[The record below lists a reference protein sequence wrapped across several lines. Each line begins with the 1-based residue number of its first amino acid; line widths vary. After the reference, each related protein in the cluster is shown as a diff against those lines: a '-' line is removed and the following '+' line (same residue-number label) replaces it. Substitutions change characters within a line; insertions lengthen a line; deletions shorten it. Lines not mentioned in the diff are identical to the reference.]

1 MGGIFKTATK
11 ELLIFL
17 FFIIFPILVRAESF
31 EFQNPFLIPGRV
43 EGEGTYFEIKE
54 SEYLNISLKSDK
66 KIRVILESMPK
77 LISLMIEEDKENGA
91 EKANLIIENLEPNKI
106 YYKYEDS
113 YKNVVEV
120 YSGNEGKYEWE
131 QDLSKSHHIWFQEE
145 KSTIFLPG
153 NCSNYGNWDTSTQ
166 TCILNQDLNQSVQ
179 IDENNITLD
188 CANYNIIGNGE
199 GYGIYLNSKTGITIK
214 NCKVRNFVR
223 GLSLSSSNNNKFEN
237 NTFSNN
243 WAGIYLH
250 ASYNNEF
257 IGNIIEN
264 NSWWGFTLDYYSQ
277 NNILRENQMQNNK
290 FNFLSFGYE
299 NNIDTTN
306 LVDGKP
312 IYYLIDASNI
322 TLDSSSNAGTVH
334 CIRCSNITF
343 KDLNLKNNFFGIF
356 LSNSK
361 NSKIEGNKIE
371 ENNIGIYL
379 SNSQGILVT
388 ENTMI
393 NNYSD
398 IYLYSSN
405 DNLLEK
411 NTIKN
416 EISDNNSG
424 GIVLSSSNNNT
435 LSGNSFF
442 KKGIV
447 ISCSSRNILD
457 GNNISNSPYG
467 ISIALS
473 SENNI
478 FGNLL
483 SENSNGI
490 YLNWSSKNILKNNKI
505 EKSRFFGFYL
515 YNSGENLFTQ
525 NTLIENT
532 TGIFS
537 LDSAKNSIYHNNFI
551 DNQTQANTNNQE
563 NFFDNGYPEGGNYWS
578 DYAGKDEKSGPEQDQ
593 EGADGIG
600 DSPYC
605 FYNDCDQY
613 PLMGKKEENLI
624 SQKWEFDVN
633 FQYNLDE
640 NLETIEGQGEGKGE
654 ISLSQDELK
663 IEGVFSLNGKFPTQ
677 IPKISLIAT
686 DGFKKELSSSTIS
699 FDTISYSQAGSNSYH
714 FSLSISNPPRP
725 VNDGHYELY
734 LEIEGN
740 PFFINTV
747 SKISK
752 NYLPLIIFQNQPPTP
767 IIEFFPKF
775 PVKGTKVKFDGAK
788 SFDFDGEIVSFEW
801 QIASSTFYGTT
812 TEFSFDENGEYQI
825 ILTVTDENGATSSTS
840 TIIKVEPFSFV
851 LITDLHI
858 GWGIPDYNGEG
869 YNDQEEGQDY
879 YLTERLKMV
888 VDWIND
894 NYERQNIKFVV
905 VDGDISDT
913 AEYSEFLKAREIL
926 NHLKIPYI
934 PLIGNHDI
942 WPNTQKLTTDPDGLG
957 GRWNTIKEKRKEGEP
972 LGDEYFEIVF
982 WRDNA
987 TNTSMIKSLFDNFE
1001 RQEEIPQYQGPPY
1014 FQNYSFNFGGTTFI
1028 ALDFNARDY
1037 DELIPMLSTTV
1048 RVWEET
1054 LSWLEEKLK
1063 ENLEK
1068 KVILFVHQPFI
1079 MSPSPISLYLTRLE
1093 DVKELMR
1100 KYCREGVQCKIYSF
1114 AGHTH
1119 RNHISKLEI
1128 PADDVIETEALL
1140 QSPPTV
1146 SSGNFLRIVQI
1157 TGSGSPEIEY
1167 NTFISSFPKAINPF
1181 ITTNKEEIVVDKKVK
1196 FFVHTKNL
1204 SPEDVFSY
1212 ILNFDENY
1220 QIECNREKQKC
1231 ETNESNSQ
1239 SIKEAKCEIQE
1250 ILCGQGVCFPIDIHP
1265 QCEVKYSVPGDY
1277 KISLKIVPKE
1287 NKEYSE
1293 EISWYFRV
1301 KEKTKPFWKILF
1313 SSPNIVPLLNGEE
1326 NIDLTQ
1332 EENSQNT
1339 TEWVF
1344 LTKFSSPGMP
1354 IGTFQV
1360 HFNEATGDINL
1371 LSLLADIDVKY
1382 GKSILYMREW
1392 PKEIERSKIL
1402 FIPKNE

>member
-1 MGGIFKTATK
+1 MSRSFKTATK
-11 ELLIFL
+11 ELIIFL

-31 EFQNPFLIPGRV
+31 EFQNLFLIPGRV
-43 EGEGTYFEIKE
+43 EGEGTYFEIKK

-66 KIRVILESMPK
+66 KIKVILESMPK
-77 LISLMIEEDKENGA
+77 LISLMIEESKENGA

-145 KSTIFLPG
+145 KSTIFLPRD
-153 NCSNYGNWDTSTQ
+153 CSNYGNWDISTQ
-166 TCILNQDLNQSVQ
+166 TCILNQDLNQSVE
-179 IDENNITLD
+179 IYENNITLD

-257 IGNIIEN
+257 RENIIEN
-264 NSWWGFTLDYYSQ
+264 NSWCGFTLDYYSQ

-299 NNIDTTN
+299 NDIDTTN

-334 CIRCSNITF
+334 CIRCSNITI

-398 IYLYSSN
+398 IYLDSSN
-405 DNLLEK
+405 ENLLEK
-411 NTIKN
+411 NTIQN

-478 FGNLL
+478 FGNFL

-515 YNSGENLFTQ
+515 YNSGENLVTQ

-593 EGADGIG
+593 EGPDGIG

-654 ISLSQDELK
+654 ISLSQNELK

-677 IPKISLIAT
+677 IPKISLIDT

-725 VNDGHYELY
+725 ENNGHYELY

-747 SKISK
+747 SKINK

-767 IIEFFPKF
+767 IIEFFPKL

-801 QIASSTFYGTT
+801 QIVSSTFYGTT
-812 TEFSFDENGEYQI
+812 TEFTFDENGEYQI

-879 YLTERLKMV
+879 YMTERLKMV
-888 VDWIND
+888 VEWIND
-894 NYERQNIKFVV
+894 NYERENIKFVV
-905 VDGDISDT
+905 IDGDISDT

-926 NHLKIPYI
+926 NQLKIPYI

-972 LGDEYFEIVF
+972 LGDEYFEKIF
-982 WRDNA
+982 WQDNA

-1014 FQNYSFNFGGTTFI
+1014 FQNYSFHFGGTTFI
-1028 ALDFNARDY
+1028 ALDFNAREA
-1037 DELIPMLSTTV
+1037 DELLKTGKTTT
-1048 RVWEET
+1048 RVHDET
-1054 LSWLEEKLK
+1054 LNWLEEKLK
-1063 ENLEK
+1063 ENK
-1068 KVILFVHQPFI
+1068 GRKVIVFVHQPLVGA
-1079 MSPSPISLYLTRLE
+1079 LYFTKLKLDIE
-1093 DVKELMR
+1093 PLIN
-1100 KYCREGVQCKIYSF
+1100 KYCKCKPEECNCKIFNF
-1114 AGHTH
+1114 AGHVH
-1119 RNHISKLEI
+1119 WNRIVEGEYN
-1128 PADDVIETEALL
+1128 VIETEALL
-1140 QSPPTV
+1140 ESKVPWITRVIGTEPAPSGRFMRLVQI
-1146 SSGNFLRIVQI
+1146 SGNGTKDIDYNRFV
-1157 TGSGSPEIEY
+1157 TG
-1167 NTFISSFPKAINPF
+1167 FPKAINPF
-1181 ITTNKEEIVVDKKVK
+1181 ITTNKEEPAVGESIT
-1196 FFVHTKNL
+1196 FYAHTKNL
-1204 SPEDVFSY
+1204 KPEEILSYEWDFDKNYSSQCVFPED
-1212 ILNFDENY
+1212 
-1220 QIECNREKQKC
+1220 
-1231 ETNESNSQ
+1231 
-1239 SIKEAKCEIQE
+1239 
-1250 ILCGQGVCFPIDIHP
+1250 
-1265 QCEVKYSVPGDY
+1265 KYSQCLVTYNQPGTY
-1277 KISLKIVPKE
+1277 KVSLKIIPKDDPSDFE
-1287 NKEYSE
+1287 K
-1293 EISWYFRV
+1293 ISWNLKI
-1301 KEKTKPFWKILF
+1301 KEEAKPRWKIFL
-1313 SSPNIVPLLNGEE
+1313 PIPGITPLLNGNE
-1326 NIDLTQ
+1326 NVILTEQDNAQNTPEWVMITKVTSPAKPVGVFEVHFENTNQDIDLS
-1332 EENSQNT
+1332 N
-1339 TEWVF
+1339 
-1344 LTKFSSPGMP
+1344 L
-1354 IGTFQV
+1354 I
-1360 HFNEATGDINL
+1360 ADINL
-1371 LSLLADIDVKY
+1371 DTK
-1382 GKSILYMREW
+1382 KSILFMPEW
-1392 PKEIERSKIL
+1392 PKEIENSKVL
-1402 FIPKNE
+1402 FLPISQ